1 MSNATKTAKRSDF
14 KKYFQF
20 MWRSLN
26 IQASWNYERQMNM
39 GFLYGIAPTLDELYP
54 DENDPE
60 QLAHKKEAYE
70 REMAFY
76 NCTPQTSAFTLGL
89 AASMEEQYAADR
101 ENFNPETINAVKTS
115 LMGPLSGV
123 GDSFFQGTVRLIA
136 FGLGISLA
144 QQGNV
149 LGPILAMILS
159 IVPAVLVTW
168 FAGKLGY
175 TMGSK
180 YLTKLNGG
188 MMDKLMYVC
197 GMLSFYSSMCEKMF
211 PVSQPLTDDTLLE
224 LCFAVALPAIAS
236 GIVFNIGASTGG
248 TEIVAM
254 ILHKYIKVE
263 IGRALLL
270 SDIGTVLFA
279 AYLYGPQTG
288 MYCVLGLIGRSTIVD
303 TAIESLNL
311 RKVCTVIT
319 SRPEP
324 IRHFVTETLGRTAT
338 QQNATGVY
346 TGEPRTMIMVA
357 LTRRQAGLLRDFLRR
372 EDPEAF
378 LTIVNSSEIIGKG
391 FQSI

>member
-60 QLAHKKEAYE
+60 PTSA
-70 REMAFY
+70 RWP
-76 NCTPQTSAFTLGL
+76 TTSAFTLGL

-144 QQGNV
+144 QQGSV
-149 LGPILAMILS
+149 LGPILAMIIS
-159 IVPAVLVTW
+159 IVPSVLVTW

-197 GMLSFYSSMCEKMF
+197 GIVGLMVIGAMVASM
-211 PVSQPLTDDTLLE
+211 VGLTTPIT
-224 LCFAVALPAIAS
+224 F
-236 GIVFNIGASTGG
+236 ASTGLVLQDVLNSILPNLLNLG
-248 TEIVAM
+248 IVM
-254 ILHKYIKVE
+254 LMYTLIRKKVKT
-263 IGRALLL
+263 GWLLG
-270 SDIGTVLFA
+270 ICIVGGVA
-279 AYLYGPQTG
+279 INA
-288 MYCVLGLIGRSTIVD
+288 LGLLV
-303 TAIESLNL
+303 
-311 RKVCTVIT
+311 
-319 SRPEP
+319 
-324 IRHFVTETLGRTAT
+324 
-338 QQNATGVY
+338 
-346 TGEPRTMIMVA
+346 
-357 LTRRQAGLLRDFLRR
+357 
-372 EDPEAF
+372 
-378 LTIVNSSEIIGKG
+378 
-391 FQSI
+391 

>member
-144 QQGNV
+144 QQGSV
-149 LGPILAMILS
+149 LGPILAMIIS
-159 IVPAVLVTW
+159 IVPSVLVTW

-197 GMLSFYSSMCEKMF
+197 G
-211 PVSQPLTDDTLLE
+211 
-224 LCFAVALPAIAS
+224 
-236 GIVFNIGASTGG
+236 IVGLMVIGAMVASMVGLTTPITFSSTGL
-248 TEIVAM
+248 VM
-254 ILHKYIKVE
+254 QDVLILLQAVPEDDLDCWVLMVIGETFRDSTVNLKSPVIINHK
-263 IGRALLL
+263 
-270 SDIGTVLFA
+270 T
-279 AYLYGPQTG
+279 
-288 MYCVLGLIGRSTIVD
+288 
-303 TAIESLNL
+303 NL
-311 RKVCTVIT
+311 AVQVILDQDY
-319 SRPEP
+319 P
-324 IRHFVTETLGRTAT
+324 IRQAIFG
-338 QQNATGVY
+338 Q
-346 TGEPRTMIMVA
+346 GERD
-357 LTRRQAGLLRDFLRR
+357 GLC
-372 EDPEAF
+372 
-378 LTIVNSSEIIGKG
+378 
-391 FQSI
+391 

>member
-39 GFLYGIAPTLDELYP
+39 GFLYGIAPTLNELYP
-54 DENDPE
+54 DESDPE
-60 QLAHKKEAYE
+60 QL
-70 REMAFY
+70 AFY

-144 QQGNV
+144 QQGSV
-149 LGPILAMILS
+149 LGPILAMIIS
-159 IVPAVLVTW
+159 IVPSVLVTW

-197 GMLSFYSSMCEKMF
+197 GIVGLMVIGAMVASM
-211 PVSQPLTDDTLLE
+211 VGLTTPIT
-224 LCFAVALPAIAS
+224 F
-236 GIVFNIGASTGG
+236 ASTGLVLQDVLN
-248 TEIVAM
+248 TILPNLLNLVIVM
-254 ILHKYIKVE
+254 LMYTLIRKKVKT
-263 IGRALLL
+263 GWLLG
-270 SDIGTVLFA
+270 ICIVGGVA
-279 AYLYGPQTG
+279 INA
-288 MYCVLGLIGRSTIVD
+288 LGLLV
-303 TAIESLNL
+303 
-311 RKVCTVIT
+311 
-319 SRPEP
+319 
-324 IRHFVTETLGRTAT
+324 
-338 QQNATGVY
+338 
-346 TGEPRTMIMVA
+346 
-357 LTRRQAGLLRDFLRR
+357 
-372 EDPEAF
+372 
-378 LTIVNSSEIIGKG
+378 
-391 FQSI
+391 